1 MDYKI
6 TGYEPE
12 KLFHFFEEIS
22 AIPRGSENEKEISDY
37 LVKFAQERGLWYHQD
52 SFYNVIIKK
61 EGSKGK
67 ENLPAVMLQGH
78 IDMVCEKNSDVDHD
92 FLKDGLDLMIKD
104 GNLMAKGTTLGAD
117 NGVAVALMLMVMDD
131 DNIVHPPLECVFTTQ
146 EEIGL
151 NGAAFLDK
159 SLIHARTMINMDS
172 EEEGIATVSCAG
184 GLRINCSKNVETESL
199 EGILLQISID
209 HLTGGHSGSDIGKG
223 RENANLLMA
232 RILYRLLKD
241 TDGNIVSI
249 NGGNKDNAIP
259 RKCDAVL
266 IYTDYQE
273 AEKAEKLALDM
284 AEIITK
290 EVIASEPDFS
300 CKISL
305 KKGKAAA
312 LSKKDGTDVVN
323 AMYLA
328 PNGVQKRN
336 MTMDGFIETSSNM
349 GIVATS
355 KNSVIIVFS
364 PRSSVASLMD
374 NMKQKIILLADIFG
388 FQCDFR
394 GEYPGWSYVDKS
406 PIREIFKESYKELF
420 HEELKIEAIHAGLE
434 CGLFSDA
441 LPGLDAIAVGPAIYE
456 CHTPKECLLLDSFE
470 RFYKLLKEVL
480 KRLTECL

>member
-355 KNSVIIVFS
+355 KNSVTIVFS
-364 PRSSVASLMD
+364 PRSSVASLME

-388 FQCDFR
+388 FQCDFM

-456 CHTPKECLLLDSFE
+456 CHTPKECLPLDSFE